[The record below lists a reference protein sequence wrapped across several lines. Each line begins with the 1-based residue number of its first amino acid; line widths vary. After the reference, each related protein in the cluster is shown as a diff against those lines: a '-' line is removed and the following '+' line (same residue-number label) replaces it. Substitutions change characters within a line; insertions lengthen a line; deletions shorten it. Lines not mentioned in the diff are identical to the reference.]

1 MWSNACDT
9 TPMQSEE
16 HAMGWGRTLLLG
28 DIGNRLDIDDVER
41 DLRNLQREVQ
51 GTSRKDLSQ
60 DEAIQLLTRENGQLK
75 LFLASLIRTLVA
87 KHIIS
92 REELTTMVNVVDG
105 EDGAAD
111 GQYAGEISG

>member
-1 MWSNACDT
+1 M
-9 TPMQSEE
+9 
-16 HAMGWGRTLLLG
+16 G

-51 GTSRKDLSQ
+51 GTFRQDLSQ
-60 DEAIQLLTRENGQLK
+60 DEAIKLLIRENGQLK

-87 KHIIS
+87 KRVIS

-111 GQYAGEISG
+111 GQYTGDLS